1 MARRAFLN
9 MMEKIMVGKET
20 AERDQQQVARATGAT
35 REEAC
40 SGLNPPEVITITVLY
55 GMLPYYYY
63 VVSK

>member
-1 MARRAFLN
+1 
-9 MMEKIMVGKET
+9 MVGKET